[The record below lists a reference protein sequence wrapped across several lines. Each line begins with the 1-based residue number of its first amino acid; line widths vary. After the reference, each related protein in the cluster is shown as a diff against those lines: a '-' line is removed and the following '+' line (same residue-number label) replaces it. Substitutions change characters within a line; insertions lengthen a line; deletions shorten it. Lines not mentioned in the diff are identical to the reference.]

1 MIFVLGG
8 FAVGQAI
15 VDHDDSAFVQVHQRI
30 TDIAVGLRFEVIR
43 YRTFYPDKRQRNRP
57 KSSGKPVEIFLR
69 PCRTEVAR
77 RIVRIDRFF
86 EFAPDFREI
95 RFRIVEPDLEVRAV
109 SLFPD

>member
-57 KSSGKPVEIFLR
+57 KSSGKSGRGE
-69 PCRTEVAR
+69 TG
-77 RIVRIDRFF
+77 
-86 EFAPDFREI
+86 
-95 RFRIVEPDLEVRAV
+95 
-109 SLFPD
+109 